1 MKKSSAKKSPIS
13 RVLSEPTAL
22 GLAWVWTVI
31 ASVMIASWVCPD
43 PERWGGIMGP
53 IFLLGFG
60 SLGVFF
66 LVAMIL
72 QERRRPPSSRGDD
85 PGLD

>member
-1 MKKSSAKKSPIS
+1 MKKSSAKKTPIS

-31 ASVMIASWVCPD
+31 AAVVIVWWVRPD
-43 PERWGGIMGP
+43 PERWGGILGP

-60 SLGVFF
+60 SLGVFS

-72 QERRRPPSSRGDD
+72 QGRTHPPNSPGDD